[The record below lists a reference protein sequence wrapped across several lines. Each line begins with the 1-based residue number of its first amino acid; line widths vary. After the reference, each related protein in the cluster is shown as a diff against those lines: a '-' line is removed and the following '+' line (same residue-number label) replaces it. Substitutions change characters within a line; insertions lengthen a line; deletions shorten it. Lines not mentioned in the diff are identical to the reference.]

1 MNYFHKIFIFVL
13 LIILT
18 SCGGKDV
25 DKKDIIEEEEINLQM
40 IAAYKEGIK
49 ALEERDTLF
58 AAKKFN
64 EAEILFP
71 QSIWAPRSALMA
83 GYAYYSDS
91 YYGDAI
97 FELNRYLKTYPQDK
111 NQAYAHYLIGLSYYE
126 NIQDEK
132 KDLKPLLK
140 AKDKFLYI
148 LSDYPNTDFALDA
161 QFKLDLIS
169 DILASKE
176 MYLANYYIDKE
187 KWIPAINRFKVVI
200 SKYGET
206 IYVEEALHRLVEIHY
221 KIGLELEAKKY
232 ANVLGY
238 NYLSSDWYKESYKIF
253 NRDYTQ
259 EREKLEKKNKKSIFK
274 KFKKLLQ

>member
-1 MNYFHKIFIFVL
+1 MNNLFKIFISIF

-18 SCGGKDV
+18 SCGGKEV
-25 DKKDIIEEEEINLQM
+25 QKDILEEEDIDLQM
-40 IAAYKEGIK
+40 ISAYEEGRE
-49 ALEERDTLF
+49 ALEKGDAIF

-71 QSIWAPRSALMA
+71 QSIWAPRSVLMA
-83 GYAYYSDS
+83 AYAYYSQA

-97 FELNRYLKTYPQDK
+97 FEYERYLKTYPKDK
-111 NQAYAHYLIGLSYYE
+111 NQVYAHYMIGLSYYE

-132 KDLKPLLK
+132 KDLRPLLK
-140 AKDKFLYI
+140 AKDKFLFL
-148 LSDYPNTDFALDA
+148 LSEYPNTDFSLDA
-161 QFKLDLIS
+161 KFKLDLIA

-176 MYLANYYIDKE
+176 IYLANYYIKKE
-187 KWIPAINRFKVVI
+187 KWIPAINRLKVI
-200 SKYGET
+200 INDYNET

-238 NYLSSDWYKESYKIF
+238 NYLSSEWYKESYKVF
-253 NRDYTQ
+253 NKDYIS
-259 EREKLEKKNKKSIFK
+259 EREKLNKKSKKSIFK
-274 KFKKLLQ
+274 KLKTLIE